1 MSPHLLL
8 SLLVLYKA
16 KFVRVLLALLVSIA
30 LITVLSAQFSGRQ
43 PATVSLDVGLSAIK
57 IMIPILFA
65 LFCQELIVK
74 ESERKSFLQSLAYP
88 HDRIKF
94 FINRWLAGLLTV
106 LAFYFSAALLLLIIV
121 YFISLGY
128 SQATPVSLDGKY
140 WVVVAFGAIDIL
152 AISTI
157 ATLLAVVAQS
167 PGFVL
172 VGTIG
177 LTIVG
182 RSYSTVLQLLSGDNL
197 VVDDP
202 EQYRSGLGWVTSI
215 IPDLGALDIR
225 QVALYNDWSF
235 LSSGLLNISV
245 TSLVFSVAV
254 LSLATLLFNS
264 RSVA

>member
-1 MSPHLLL
+1 M
-8 SLLVLYKA
+8 
-16 KFVRVLLALLVSIA
+16 
-30 LITVLSAQFSGRQ
+30 LSAQFSGRQ

-65 LFCQELIVK
+65 LFCQELAVK
-74 ESERKSFLQSLAYP
+74 ETERKSFLQSLAYP
-88 HDRIKF
+88 HSRINF
-94 FINRWLAGLLTV
+94 FVNRWLAGLLTV
-106 LAFYFSAALLLLIIV
+106 LVFYFSAALLLLLVV

-128 SQATPVSLDGKY
+128 QQATPVSLGEKY

-152 AISTI
+152 AVSTI

-172 VGTIG
+172 IGTIG

-182 RSYSTVLQLLSGDNL
+182 RSYSAVLQLLSGDSL

-202 EQYRSGLGWVTSI
+202 EQYSSGLGWLTYI
-215 IPDLGALDIR
+215 IPDLGALDVR
-225 QVALYNDWSF
+225 QIALYDDWSF
-235 LSSGLLNISV
+235 LSAGLMNASV

-254 LSLATLLFNS
+254 ISLATLLFNN
-264 RSVA
+264 RSAA